1 MVVKKRK
8 LTTESGGSE
17 ERRKYLPGKHPINQ
31 EKTPHVDY
39 NAPINP
45 KSELFLDDWHIP
57 KFNRFISFTL
67 DVLLDKYRDIFKD
80 FIKLPSRKFHPQ
92 YYYKI
97 QQPMSIN
104 EIKSRDYE
112 YEDGPSNFLLDVELL
127 TKNCQ
132 AYNEYDSLIVKN
144 SMQVVM
150 FIEFEVLKAKN
161 LKRNYLINSEVKSKL
176 LHYFNK
182 LVDGTE
188 RRINQA
194 LLGSSSS
201 SKSLDDKIKLSEPFM
216 ELVDKDELPEYY
228 EIVHNP
234 MALSI
239 VKQNLEIGHY
249 SKIYDF
255 VIDMLLVF
263 QNAHIFNDPSALIY
277 NDATTLSNY
286 FNHLMQKEFFPEL
299 QDLSERGEINLE
311 FDKFEFENYL
321 AIGGGP
327 TATSALAISALDNDI
342 EPESIRED
350 LIDQADYDFNHF
362 EGLGNGYNRSLLT
375 DDYLLNPNNFKRSMS
390 KPVTIIGAMPSEVK
404 NEQLMTPEI
413 EKTNPLESEQLKIPK
428 YNIVKSI
435 QREKQLLSEQHT
447 MERKPYRLI
456 QQIYIFSSKNLYSQA
471 TKPLPGSRPSCNQNW
486 VEYIFNGNELSQN
499 ENAFSFILQPMQT
512 FLTLQSHLSL
522 SSKDSEIQLTI
533 NKEPVRSRNSNA
545 NNSLTQPQQQENN
558 VTDNDTKQGIE
569 NLANIS
575 SNNEVVDDNNDKPNN
590 NIPEIFDVRL
600 SEGLNHLVFK
610 CEDKNSNEAESMSF
624 WINVLP

>member
-8 LTTESGGSE
+8 LAAEGGNDD
-17 ERRKYLPGKHPINQ
+17 RPKYLPGKHPKNL
-31 EKTPHVDY
+31 EESPHVDY
-39 NAPINP
+39 NAPLNP

-67 DVLLDKYRDIFKD
+67 DVLIDKYKDTFKD

-112 YEDGPSNFLLDVELL
+112 YEDGPGNFLLDVELL

-150 FIEFEVLKAKN
+150 LIEYEVLKAKN
-161 LKRNYLINSEVKSKL
+161 LKRNYLINNEVKEKL

-188 RRINQA
+188 KIINQA
-194 LLGSSSS
+194 LLGSLSP
-201 SKSLDDKIKLSEPFM
+201 KNLDDKVKLSEPFM
-216 ELVDKDELPEYY
+216 ELVDKDELPDYY

-239 VKQNLEIGHY
+239 VKQNLDIGQY

-255 VIDMLLVF
+255 IIDMLLIF

-277 NDATTLSNY
+277 KDATTLTNY
-286 FNHLMQKEFFPEL
+286 FNHLIQKEFFPEL
-299 QDLSERGEINLE
+299 QDLNERGEINLE

-327 TATSALAISALDNDI
+327 AAAGALAIAALDNDI
-342 EPESIRED
+342 EPESNRED
-350 LIDQADYDFNHF
+350 FIDQTDYDFNHF

-375 DDYLLNPNNFKRSMS
+375 EDYLLNPNNFKRSIT
-390 KPVTIIGAMPSEVK
+390 KPGSIIGTMPSDVK
-404 NEQLMTPEI
+404 NERSMTPNI
-413 EKTNPLESEQLKIPK
+413 EKTNSLEGEQLKIPK
-428 YNIVKSI
+428 YNIIKSI
-435 QREKQLLSEQHT
+435 QKERQLLSEQHT
-447 MERKPYRLI
+447 MEYKPYKLI
-456 QQIYIFSSKNLYSQA
+456 HQIYIFSSKNLYSQA

-486 VEYIFNGNELSQN
+486 VEYIFNGDELSQN
-499 ENAFSFILQPMQT
+499 ENAFSFMLQPMQT
-512 FLTLQSHLSL
+512 FLTLQSHLNSPL
-522 SSKDSEIQLTI
+522 KNTETLLTI
-533 NKEPVRSRNSNA
+533 NKEPVKSRNSNA
-545 NNSLTQPQQQENN
+545 NSNLSQPQQQENN
-558 VTDNDTKQGIE
+558 VIDNDARQDME
-569 NLANIS
+569 NLANSS
-575 SNNEVVDDNNDKPNN
+575 SNTIDTGNDNDKYNT
-590 NIPEIFDVRL
+590 PEIFDIRL

-610 CEDKNSNEAESMSF
+610 CEDKISNEVESMNF

>member
-17 ERRKYLPGKHPINQ
+17 ERPKYLPGKHPINQ

-67 DVLLDKYRDIFKD
+67 DVLLEKYRDIFKD